1 MISTNNLNNNQMS
14 KKLFAFIFSFIL
26 FQYVYN
32 SACTEKENP
41 ADNEACQVLT
51 TSVTSKKCVFVAG
64 GEGEQST
71 CQEEVKDCREI
82 TSGATDTLCKELKVS
97 DNDFLCLKNGDAC
110 EEKKKCNSATGKD
123 DAACKNFAVETKGN
137 ICKKDTAEN
146 SNKCKEVKEESTKS
160 TKSTE
165 STAST
170 QSGNNLT
177 FSLPFIILLFLF

>member
-1 MISTNNLNNNQMS
+1 MCEDNCVDKASPNEGDCQNLPTST
-14 KKLFAFIFSFIL
+14 
-26 FQYVYN
+26 
-32 SACTEKENP
+32 P
-41 ADNEACQVLT
+41 
-51 TSVTSKKCVFVAG
+51 SKKCVFVAG

-177 FSLPFIILLFLF
+177 FSLAFIILLFLF